1 MIGPG
6 QSQKLNSL
14 YALMCGTINKNV
26 GGIMTK
32 MVQEHLQRQSDIFSQ
47 AVDFLAA
54 IAWNQS

>member
-1 MIGPG
+1 
-6 QSQKLNSL
+6 
-14 YALMCGTINKNV
+14 
-26 GGIMTK
+26 MTK